1 MPSIPET
8 ERKVFLCQIEVKQ
21 AYIVTEEAF
30 YSEDRNEVLT
40 RTVLVPV
47 SPEFYRAY
55 NKMTGAYR
63 SKQQMREHCKSPH
76 NKWWKCNTD
85 CATCPY
91 NHASNQIS
99 LDGTRKDQNGDTYTM
114 DQVLGL
120 GTSGLEDDVADSAL
134 FLELLA
140 EMEAIVPD
148 IQTIAAFLAAGYAE
162 TEIAEMIGIP
172 RSTIRSRLQK
182 LKKQFYARYRA
193 YKDGDV
199 E

>member
-1 MPSIPET
+1 MSNP
-8 ERKVFLCQIEVKQ
+8 RKDPEVKQ

-99 LDGTRKDQNGDTYTM
+99 LDGTRKDHVACQS
-114 DQVLGL
+114 VR
-120 GTSGLEDDVADSAL
+120 DD
-134 FLELLA
+134 
-140 EMEAIVPD
+140 P
-148 IQTIAAFLAAGYAE
+148 
-162 TEIAEMIGIP
+162 
-172 RSTIRSRLQK
+172 
-182 LKKQFYARYRA
+182 
-193 YKDGDV
+193 
-199 E
+199 